1 MLKVLKIE
9 WYKLRRTKLILTAT
23 LLPLLAV
30 FQGRLFALSKE
41 ETEPNLWGMMFIGTM
56 SQYTWLLFPILI
68 TVVIAIMARME
79 HSNNSWKQL
88 LSLPVKRESVYFSKL
103 IISLFIIFYSIFV
116 LIAGMVLAGI
126 SIRASGPI
134 PIEMVVNR
142 PIISAIASLPIISL
156 QFYLSYRF
164 SHFGI
169 PLAAGIGMSLPSM
182 LVVNSGKY
190 WIYYPWTYPIVS
202 GLSEMFG
209 TDGKGPIMY
218 TVCFVSFLL
227 FILFGLYQ
235 FRKKDIF

>member
-23 LLPLLAV
+23 FLPLLAV

-41 ETEPNLWGMMFIGTM
+41 GTEPNLWGTMYIGTM

-79 HSNNSWKQL
+79 HSNNNWKQL
-88 LSLPVKRESVYFSKL
+88 LSLPVKRESVYLSKL
-103 IISLFIIFYSIFV
+103 IICLIIIFYSIFV

-126 SIRASGPI
+126 SIRANGPV
-134 PIEMVVNR
+134 PIEMIVKR
-142 PIISAIASLPIISL
+142 PLISAIASLPIISL

-169 PLAAGIGMSLPSM
+169 PLVAGIGMSLPSM
-182 LVVNSGKY
+182 LIANSEKY
-190 WIYYPWTYPIVS
+190 WIFYPWTYPIVS
-202 GLSEMFG
+202 GLTEIFG

-218 TVCFVSFLL
+218 AVCFVSFFVL
-227 FILFGLYQ
+227 ILFGFHQ